1 MKVLAHC
8 YTYGNN
14 SSSGADKMM
23 QSLIEYLAARGE
35 DCLVVIDDCPRP
47 YTLNNVNVASNK
59 TMLGEKYDWCDIVI
73 IHLVAI
79 HEGVTIA
86 RRFNKPVIHICHN
99 NHIKPTNGYIVYNS
113 NWLAKEMDLQLPSII
128 VHPPTKPV
136 PVTDHFHSKYI
147 TLVNTNENKGGAML
161 KALATALP
169 QYSFLGVHGGYDK
182 NQMYMPM
189 RNINYRAYSAAGMDY
204 SDTRIIIVPSKMES
218 WSLVAAEAMAN
229 GIPVICSNLPG
240 LKENCGEAAIYATST
255 RDYMD
260 AIGVLEYESV
270 YRNFTAAGRA
280 RIILHNY
287 NEELN
292 NFYNFIENI
301 VMKKYIAGTMN
312 VNEAMLEDFS
322 EIEKRQLNKEIEKL
336 NKKPKKEKKE
346 YKGLPTQK

>member
-1 MKVLAHC
+1 
-8 YTYGNN
+8 
-14 SSSGADKMM
+14 M

-35 DCLVVIDDCPRP
+35 DCRVVIDDCPKD
-47 YTLNNVNVASNK
+47 YELNGVKVSSNK
-59 TMLGEKYDWCDIVI
+59 RMLGEAYDWCDIVI

-86 RRFNKPVIHICHN
+86 RRFNKPVIHVCHN
-99 NHIKPTNGYIVYNS
+99 NHIKPSSGYAVYNS
-113 NWLAKEMDLQLPSII
+113 HWLSKEMPLNIPSIV
-128 VHPPTKPV
+128 VHPPTKAV
-136 PVTDHFHSKYI
+136 PITDHFYSKYI

-161 KALATALP
+161 KALATHLP

-189 RNINYRAYSAAGMDY
+189 KNINYRAYSPSGMDY
-204 SDTRIIIVPSKMES
+204 SDTRIIIVPSISES

-240 LKENCGEAAIYATST
+240 LRENCGDAAIYATST
-255 RDYMD
+255 RDYIDGIAM
-260 AIGVLEYESV
+260 LEYESV
-270 YRNFTAAGRA
+270 YRNLVAAGRA

-287 NEELN
+287 DEELN

-301 VMKKYIAGTMN
+301 VMAKEKSEGGITNKKASN
-312 VNEAMLEDFS
+312 D
-322 EIEKRQLNKEIEKL
+322 IETKTGFTNLDKV
-336 NKKPKKEKKE
+336 KPKKEKRE